1 MKIQNAKEVLTIILM
16 KENLSITEL
25 AKKLTEL
32 TGKKM
37 YQQTISAKLINGTLK
52 YNEMVTICEL
62 LGYEITFNKKQNN
75 D

>member
-16 KENLSITEL
+16 KENLSITQL

-32 TGKKM
+32 TGKKI

-62 LGYEITFNKKQNN
+62 LGYEIAFNKKQNS
-75 D
+75 